1 LLAVNHDGRY
11 QLQNRIRIGDLAMTA
26 RVAPRTRP
34 LPGVAALVLLL
45 AGCAQGAL
53 APTVQASPGAG
64 KTMDQVAPATNS
76 Q

>member
-1 LLAVNHDGRY
+1 
-11 QLQNRIRIGDLAMTA
+11 MTA
-26 RVAPRTRP
+26 RVARRTRP